1 MAATRLK
8 FGGGLLFQAARLPN
22 SGAVESARESDIVRS
37 LIACRLGT
45 QLTVYASFF
54 VEKTMSERDNES
66 FDLDEEFLAEAEDNT
81 DYDRILDKVD
91 KRVRQQPGTKKVG
104 KAAWSRLEEVLADRR
119 LEKDLKDS
127 FEDEQ

>member
-1 MAATRLK
+1 MRPPW
-8 FGGGLLFQAARLPN
+8 GRNSLFFIDF
-22 SGAVESARESDIVRS
+22 SE
-37 LIACRLGT
+37 
-45 QLTVYASFF
+45 
-54 VEKTMSERDNES
+54 EKTMSERDNES

-91 KRVRQQPGTKKVG
+91 RRVRQQPGTKKVG

-119 LEKDLKDS
+119 LEKDLKDG